1 MTDGSDMFWHTI
13 MFTKVTNPC
22 DPICLAQIRICYGGS
37 PFRPDGCGGD
47 CIGDMAG
54 EPNRPNVLVLDGG
67 FLYLVANG
75 VHGYR
80 LPAWWNSFSEQP
92 CLGYIYIYIIFFTII
107 IHTNHIVLHVYSY
120 AYRIPIHIYIYIIYT
135 HNILYVYIYICVSM
149 VYGYY
154 MYNYVYIIIVIYIFI
169 LYNVLYS
176 MYLLNLTINKYI
188 NKKI

>member
-92 CLGYIYIYIIFFTII
+92 CLGYIYNIFYNYNTYKS
-107 IHTNHIVLHVYSY
+107 YSSTRILI
-120 AYRIPIHIYIYIIYT
+120 RIPYTYTYIYIHNIYT
-135 HNILYVYIYICVSM
+135 
-149 VYGYY
+149 
-154 MYNYVYIIIVIYIFI
+154 
-169 LYNVLYS
+169 
-176 MYLLNLTINKYI
+176 
-188 NKKI
+188 